1 MKKKKENLPKPKEF
15 ANTVFSALKGV
26 QMKPS
31 EPLPAK
37 LKEPPAK
44 KGNDP
49 DDMALFLLAM
59 SDVEQLGIKKDKA
72 STEQPALPVKAV
84 IRKIEESEQRLFLE
98 AISGLKLDV
107 KFHEESPVEA
117 FQTKPAAGSRI
128 KQLRRGTILIDYE
141 LDLHGLTKDE
151 ALDALNAFMKGA
163 YRRKQ
168 KAVLV
173 ITGRGNH
180 SPEEPVLKKA
190 VDKWLRE
197 DGKEMVVEFL
207 TAPKQMGG
215 DGAIVVFLRQ
225 EQETPQS
232 PD

>member
-15 ANTVFSALKGV
+15 ANTVFSALKDV

-31 EPLPAK
+31 EPLPIK
-37 LKEPPAK
+37 PKVPPVK
-44 KGNDP
+44 KANDP
-49 DDMALFLLAM
+49 DDMALFMLAM
-59 SDVEQLGIKKDKA
+59 SDVEQLGTKTAKA
-72 STEQPALPVKAV
+72 STEKPALPVKAV
-84 IRKIEESEQRLFLE
+84 IRKIEEGEQRLFLD
-98 AISGLKLDV
+98 AINGLKLDV
-107 KFHEESPVEA
+107 KFHEENHAETL
-117 FQTKPAAGSRI
+117 QTKPAASSRI

-151 ALDALNAFMKGA
+151 ALDALNSFIKGA

-207 TAPKQMGG
+207 PAPRQMGG

-225 EQETPQS
+225 EQETL
-232 PD
+232 

>member
-1 MKKKKENLPKPKEF
+1 MKKKRDNLPKPKEF

-37 LKEPPAK
+37 LKDPPAK
-44 KGNDP
+44 KSNDP
-49 DDMALFLLAM
+49 DDMDLFMLAM
-59 SDVEQLGIKKDKA
+59 SDVEQLGIKTDKA
-72 STEQPALPVKAV
+72 ASGKTSPPVKAV
-84 IRKIEESEQRLFLE
+84 IRKIEESEQRLFLD

-107 KFHEESPVEA
+107 KFNEENHAEVL
-117 FQTKPAAGSRI
+117 QTKPAAGSRI
-128 KQLRRGTILIDYE
+128 KQLRRGTILVDYE

-151 ALDALNAFMKGA
+151 ALDALNSFIKGA

-207 TAPKQMGG
+207 PAPRQMGG